1 MERKSLKARA
11 LALTATVVMAFASL
25 GLVAAPA
32 AATDVSDSVD
42 TINDLLPT
50 IVELMVIVLIISLI
64 TGLFAGMYIGGKR
77 R

>member
-1 MERKSLKARA
+1 MERKSLKAKLCTKAIA
-11 LALTATVVMAFASL
+11 LAMVFVSL

-42 TINDLLPT
+42 TINNLLPT
-50 IVELMVIVLIISLI
+50 IVELMVIMLIISLL
-64 TGLFAGMYIGGKR
+64 TGLFAGIYVGKR